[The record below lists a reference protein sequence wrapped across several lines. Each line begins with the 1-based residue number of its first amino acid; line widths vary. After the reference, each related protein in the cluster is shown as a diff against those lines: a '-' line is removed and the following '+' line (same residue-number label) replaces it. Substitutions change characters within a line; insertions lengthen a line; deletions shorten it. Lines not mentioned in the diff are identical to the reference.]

1 MKHDIYPE
9 DAVTISFS
17 CSPYDKYNITVV
29 EYDSNSEVV
38 TTTSG
43 LALCM
48 YVRREIR
55 YLTDTD
61 LDTFLDAAYTLW
73 DVSEEVNNAV
83 FNYL

>member
-1 MKHDIYPE
+1 MRQIKRVKQDIYPE
-9 DAVTISFS
+9 NAVTISFS

-29 EYDSNSEVV
+29 EYDSNNDVL
-38 TTTSG
+38 TATSG

-55 YLTDTD
+55 DLTDAD

-73 DVSEEVNNAV
+73 DVSEEV
-83 FNYL
+83 